1 MNTDSVNTPLNPK
14 EKRFMRICKLQLS
27 LLCLVA
33 SSALPPV
40 AHAQWAV
47 IDAPALAQLIQ
58 QVETTEQQLA
68 TARAQLLQAQQALQT
83 TTGMRGMELLLS
95 GTLRNY
101 LPPDWQ
107 QVTAAL
113 QGSGSYGSLSA
124 DVQNLI
130 ATNAVLSPQ
139 RLATL
144 PSSGQ
149 LLVQGERQWSAMQQ
163 ALAHAALANASNR
176 FAAMQTLIAAI
187 SSAADQK
194 GILDLQAR
202 INAELGMLQNEQTK
216 VQLLNQSA
224 LAQASSLE
232 LQAREQVLDAHG
244 RFEARFQPVP

>member
-1 MNTDSVNTPLNPK
+1 MNTDSVETPLNPK
-14 EKRFMRICKLQLS
+14 ENPCMRTRNVQLS
-27 LLCLVA
+27 LLCLIA
-33 SSALPPV
+33 SSALLP
-40 AHAQWAV
+40 AARAQWAV

-83 TTGMRGMELLLS
+83 TTGVRGMEVLLS
-95 GTLRNY
+95 GTIRNY
-101 LPPDWQ
+101 LPPDWR

-113 QGSGSYGSLSA
+113 QGSNGYGGLSA

-139 RLATL
+139 RISTL
-144 PSSGQ
+144 PASGQ
-149 LLVQGERQWSAMQQ
+149 QLVQGERQWGAMQQ
-163 ALAHAALANASNR
+163 ALAHQALANASNR

-187 SSAADQK
+187 STAADQK

-224 LAQASSLE
+224 LAQVSSLS
-232 LQAREQVLDAHG
+232 LQAREQVLVGHG

>member
-14 EKRFMRICKLQLS
+14 EKLFMSTRKVQLS

-33 SSALPPV
+33 SSALLPA

-83 TTGMRGMELLLS
+83 TTGVRGMEQLLS
-95 GTLRNY
+95 GTIRNY

-113 QGSGSYGSLSA
+113 QGSNGYGSLSA

-130 ATNAVLSPQ
+130 ALPKFRAPMVMVMPT
-139 RLATL
+139 RLWKTAAT
-144 PSSGQ
+144 
-149 LLVQGERQWSAMQQ
+149 R
-163 ALAHAALANASNR
+163 
-176 FAAMQTLIAAI
+176 
-187 SSAADQK
+187 
-194 GILDLQAR
+194 
-202 INAELGMLQNEQTK
+202 
-216 VQLLNQSA
+216 
-224 LAQASSLE
+224 
-232 LQAREQVLDAHG
+232 
-244 RFEARFQPVP
+244 

>member
-1 MNTDSVNTPLNPK
+1 MNTDSVNTPLNTQ
-14 EKRFMRICKLQLS
+14 EKSFMHTSKIKLS

-33 SSALPPV
+33 SSVLMPA
-40 AHAQWAV
+40 ARAQWAV

-83 TTGMRGMELLLS
+83 TTGARGMEQLLS
-95 GTLRNY
+95 GTIRNY

-113 QGSGSYGSLSA
+113 QGSNGYGALSA

-144 PSSGQ
+144 PARGQ
-149 LLVQGERQWSAMQQ
+149 QLVQGERQWSAMQQ
-163 ALAHAALANASNR
+163 ALAHRALANASNR
-176 FAAMQTLIAAI
+176 FAAIQTLIAAI

-216 VQLLNQSA
+216 VQLLNQSV
-224 LAQASSLE
+224 LAQVSSLS
-232 LQAREQVLDAHG
+232 LQASEQVLDGHG
-244 RFEARFQPVP
+244 RFATRFQPVP

>member
-1 MNTDSVNTPLNPK
+1 
-14 EKRFMRICKLQLS
+14 MRTRKIQLS

-33 SSALPPV
+33 SSALMP
-40 AHAQWAV
+40 AARAQWAV
-47 IDAPALAQLIQ
+47 IDTPALAQLIQ

-83 TTGMRGMELLLS
+83 TTGVRGMEQLLS
-95 GTLRNY
+95 GTIRNY
-101 LPPDWQ
+101 LPSDWQ

-113 QGSGSYGSLSA
+113 HGSKGYGSLSA

-130 ATNAVLSPQ
+130 AANAVLSPQ

-144 PSSGQ
+144 PPGGQ
-149 LLVQGERQWSAMQQ
+149 QLVQGERQWSAMQQ
-163 ALAHAALANASNR
+163 ALAHQALANASNR
-176 FAAMQTLIAAI
+176 FATMQTLIAAI

-224 LAQASSLE
+224 LAQVSSLSQ
-232 LQAREQVLDAHG
+232 QAREQVLTGHG